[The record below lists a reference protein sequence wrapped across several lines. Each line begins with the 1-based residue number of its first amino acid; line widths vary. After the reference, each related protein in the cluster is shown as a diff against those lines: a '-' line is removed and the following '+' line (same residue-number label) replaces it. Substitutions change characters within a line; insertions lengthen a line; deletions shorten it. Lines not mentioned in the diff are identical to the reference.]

1 MSLNHP
7 QPINVES
14 HFVFFVNLIWLVM
27 FRYVTDNCG
36 VRPHPYMH
44 YSLPRD
50 VIDLA
55 TGEDPAKLIDFLK
68 LKQRTEEGSDD
79 SDDN

>member
-1 MSLNHP
+1 
-7 QPINVES
+7 
-14 HFVFFVNLIWLVM
+14 M
-27 FRYVTDNCG
+27 FHLSVLSIEMLWCRYVKENTG
-36 VRPHPYMH
+36 VQPHPYMH

-68 LKQRTEEGSDD
+68 LKQRTEEGESSD
-79 SDDN
+79 SDS

>member
-7 QPINVES
+7 RPYQRLKS
-14 HFVFFVNLIWLVM
+14 FLFFVNLIWLLLT
-27 FRYVTDNCG
+27 RYVKDNCG